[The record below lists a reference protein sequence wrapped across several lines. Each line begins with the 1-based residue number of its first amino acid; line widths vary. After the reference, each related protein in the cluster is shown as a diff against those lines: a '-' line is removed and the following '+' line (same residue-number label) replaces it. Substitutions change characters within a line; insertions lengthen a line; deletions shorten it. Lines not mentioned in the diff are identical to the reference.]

1 MKVRAIALSL
11 FAMGVMSMTASAV
24 AAPRAEASS
33 SHVSAHADEPTLDWT
48 IKRGLMGLTGPT
60 IKKVSFSPDSRYL
73 AIVESPSW
81 LETDISVWDLE
92 HRKEQVHI
100 HCPFNYADEL
110 DTDLL
115 WTHGGKVITF
125 GAKKQWNPLT
135 GEALPDNPAIG
146 RSARLNKDRTKMLTI
161 VGSIG
166 EPTTIHVYDTSTWAL
181 QKIELDGLESSVAS
195 WTADDK
201 ILVSVSVVPASH
213 GKTIDGRVVDWY
225 DSAIRLID
233 PSGKSPTKAVWFPP
247 TKMDNPDFPQA
258 HSFPIGAR
266 TKTNFARNEVVL
278 ESGEVIDAA
287 TLAIHRYHSYD
298 PTDEAPGSFG
308 FAFSPDGKRIY
319 LKGST
324 FVEKRNTI
332 ENSIVDTV
340 SGKSLAKFS
349 GGLDGVADLD
359 ASPDGKTLAI
369 GGEHSVLVYRLR

>member
-1 MKVRAIALSL
+1 
-11 FAMGVMSMTASAV
+11 MTASAV

-33 SHVSAHADEPTLDWT
+33 SQVSAHADAPKLDWT
-48 IKRGLMGLTGPT
+48 IRRGVMGLTGPT

-92 HRKEQVHI
+92 QHKEQAHI
-100 HCPFNYADEL
+100 HCPFNYADSL
-110 DTDLL
+110 DDDLL
-115 WTHGGKVITF
+115 WIHDGKVITF
-125 GAKKQWNPLT
+125 GAKKQWNPMT
-135 GEALPDNPAIG
+135 GEALHDNPAIG

-161 VGSIG
+161 VGAIG
-166 EPTTIHVYDTSTWAL
+166 EPTTIHVYDTRTWAL

-213 GKTIDGRVVDWY
+213 GKTIDGRVIDWY
-225 DSAIRLID
+225 DSAVRLID

-247 TKMDNPDFPQA
+247 TKMSDQDLA

-266 TKTNFARNEVVL
+266 TKTNFATNEVVL
-278 ESGEVIDAA
+278 ESGEIVDAA
-287 TLAIHRYHSYD
+287 TLAIRRYHSFD
-298 PTDEAPGSFG
+298 PTDDAPGSFG
-308 FAFSPDGKRIY
+308 YAFSPDGKRIY

-324 FVEKRNTI
+324 FVEKRKTIDNT
-332 ENSIVDTV
+332 IVDTA
-340 SGKSLAKFS
+340 SGKPLVQFS
-349 GGLDGVADLD
+349 GALDGVADLD

-369 GGEHSVLVYRLR
+369 GSEHSVLIYRLR